1 MNQENVYQICKNLGM
16 KKDEIRYLLDINTN
30 EKKNLTTSI
39 NSPVNSYK
47 DPFGGRYGTVSVKD
61 F

>member
-16 KKDEIRYLLDINTN
+16 KKDEIRYILDINTN
-30 EKKNLTTSI
+30 EKKNYPTSI
-39 NSPVNSYK
+39 NNPVNSYK
-47 DPFGGRYGTVSVKD
+47 DPFGGRYGSVSVKD